1 MNERDL
7 STLRANAIAV
17 QADLTQQLG
26 TEITDITHYLSLF
39 TDAVFDL
46 LGDRLAHQ
54 QAGAL
59 KPGEQQFF
67 VAGFFML
74 MPSAAEHLLV
84 SERGFPPEQH
94 RLRIPLELGHPGW
107 VFTHQV
113 PLLLENT
120 DEHDDFKQILKT
132 ARMGSAMYVPMLW
145 RGKFL
150 GQMIMA
156 AQARHTFAQADL
168 QILRVMAGMA
178 TATFVAAG
186 GATELFAA
194 VT

>member
-17 QADLTQQLG
+17 QADLTQQIG
-26 TEITDITHYLSLF
+26 TEITDITHCLSLF
-39 TDAVFDL
+39 TDAAFDL

-113 PLLLENT
+113 PLLLANT
-120 DEHDDFKQILKT
+120 DEHGDFKQILKT

-168 QILRVMAGMA
+168 QILRAMAGTA

>member
-1 MNERDL
+1 
-7 STLRANAIAV
+7 
-17 QADLTQQLG
+17 
-26 TEITDITHYLSLF
+26 
-39 TDAVFDL
+39 
-46 LGDRLAHQ
+46 
-54 QAGAL
+54 
-59 KPGEQQFF
+59 
-67 VAGFFML
+67 

-113 PLLLENT
+113 PLLLANT
-120 DEHDDFKQILKT
+120 DEHSDFKQILKT

-168 QILRVMAGMA
+168 QILRAMAGMA

>member
-26 TEITDITHYLSLF
+26 TEITDITHCLSLF
-39 TDAVFDL
+39 TDAAFDL

-113 PLLLENT
+113 PLLLANT
-120 DEHDDFKQILKT
+120 DEHGDFKQILKT

-168 QILRVMAGMA
+168 QILRAMAGTA